1 MNLIASEAEM
11 AANGYFFI
19 IEAITSLIVT
29 SAMGIGVP
37 VYLLGPKGLIG
48 FAILIGT
55 FVLLGVSSTGIVG

>member
-19 IEAITSLIVT
+19 IEAITSLIAT
-29 SAMGIGVP
+29 LAMGVGVP

-48 FAILIGT
+48 FAIMVGGL
-55 FVLLGVSSTGIVG
+55 VLVAVSSTGIVG

>member
-1 MNLIASEAEM
+1 M

-29 SAMGIGVP
+29 LAMGIGVP

-48 FAILIGT
+48 FAILFGS

>member
-19 IEAITSLIVT
+19 IEAITSLIVAL
-29 SAMGIGVP
+29 AMGVGVP

-48 FAILIGT
+48 FGILLVA
-55 FVLLGVSSTGIVG
+55 FVFLAVSSTGIVG